1 MSKFADAISG
11 AGSGFVAGAST
22 GVPHAAGIG
31 AVAGA
36 IGGLFGS
43 KPKKPKRQMDDVWHN
58 STLGHL
64 DDASEDE
71 IQELRK
77 KLGGG

>member
-1 MSKFADAISG
+1 MNTNKTSEITREQLLKEAPQLIEYAILRG
-11 AGSGFVAGAST
+11 WM
-22 GVPHAAGIG
+22 
-31 AVAGA
+31 
-36 IGGLFGS
+36 S
-43 KPKKPKRQMDDVWHN
+43 KPKKPKRSADDVWHN

>member
-1 MSKFADAISG
+1 MNTTSKKTSETTREQLLKEAPQLIEYAILRG
-11 AGSGFVAGAST
+11 WM
-22 GVPHAAGIG
+22 
-31 AVAGA
+31 
-36 IGGLFGS
+36 S